1 MLNLGE
7 VSRLY
12 RIFKNTVPNGGEQL
26 LGHFKTSG
34 SYIVKFR
41 ACVPCKQFKEY
52 VYITNPSIEVENKN
66 TTKLYA
72 LNDFKVR

>member
-41 ACVPCKQFKEY
+41 ACVPGKQF
-52 VYITNPSIEVENKN
+52 I
-66 TTKLYA
+66 
-72 LNDFKVR
+72 